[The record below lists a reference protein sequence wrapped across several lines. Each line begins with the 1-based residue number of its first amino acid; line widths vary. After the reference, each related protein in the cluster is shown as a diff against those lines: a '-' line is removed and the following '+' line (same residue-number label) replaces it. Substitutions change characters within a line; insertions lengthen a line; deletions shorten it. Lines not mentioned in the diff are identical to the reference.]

1 MSASYKFEQSVLAHD
16 EFETIRVTHHPG
28 IYDLTNTD
36 LRDIQVQMRK
46 MRDRERT
53 LARQKKGE
61 PRPASPSIAACAT
74 VFGLLEVLSSK
85 SRVRRSSPRNF
96 DTSWSGSA

>member
-1 MSASYKFEQSVLAHD
+1 MSASYKFEQSVLGHD

-36 LRDIQVQMRK
+36 LRDIQVKLRK

-53 LARQKKGE
+53 LERFPIIRGHSRQ
-61 PRPASPSIAACAT
+61 
-74 VFGLLEVLSSK
+74 
-85 SRVRRSSPRNF
+85 RRNSFRIPLV
-96 DTSWSGSA
+96 

>member
-1 MSASYKFEQSVLAHD
+1 MSASCKFEQSLLGHD

-36 LRDIQVQMRK
+36 LRDIQVKLRK

-53 LARQKKGE
+53 LEQIRIDANRH
-61 PRPASPSIAACAT
+61 
-74 VFGLLEVLSSK
+74 
-85 SRVRRSSPRNF
+85 
-96 DTSWSGSA
+96 

>member
-1 MSASYKFEQSVLAHD
+1 MSASYKFEQSVLGHD

-36 LRDIQVQMRK
+36 LRDIQVKLRK

-53 LARQKKGE
+53 LARQK
-61 PRPASPSIAACAT
+61 RR
-74 VFGLLEVLSSK
+74 EVRGWSAPIEWSSLN
-85 SRVRRSSPRNF
+85 V
-96 DTSWSGSA
+96 SA